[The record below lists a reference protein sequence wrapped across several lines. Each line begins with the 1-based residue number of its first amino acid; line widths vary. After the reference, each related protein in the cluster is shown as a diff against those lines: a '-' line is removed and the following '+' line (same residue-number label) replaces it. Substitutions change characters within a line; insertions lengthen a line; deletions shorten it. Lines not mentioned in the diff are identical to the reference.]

1 LAAAILLLVALPA
14 EAQPTNI
21 AGPLALAGV
30 DPPDT
35 EPELPGPAVAADYV
49 APEDGPIWDPVYLAA
64 GACDH
69 PAGVLLHPAYA
80 RACAAN
86 VRRVEGHR
94 VAYARLLD
102 GCQVA
107 TAKVAEA
114 VPDPVVLRCPEC
126 EAMTWK
132 DRGVWAGVGGGAV
145 LLGWVAVRVSVALLA
160 GR

>member
-1 LAAAILLLVALPA
+1 MAAAILLLVALPA

-30 DPPDT
+30 DPLDA

-49 APEDGPIWDPVYLAA
+49 APEDGPIWDPVYLVP

-69 PAGVLLHPAYA
+69 AGGVLLHPAYA

-126 EAMTWK
+126 PAA
-132 DRGVWAGVGGGAV
+132 GGAVWRERLLVGGGGLLVGLVGGV
-145 LLGWVAVRVSVALLA
+145 LLALAV
-160 GR
+160 GG

>member
-1 LAAAILLLVALPA
+1 MAAAILLLVALPA

-30 DPPDT
+30 DPLDA

-49 APEDGPIWDPVYLAA
+49 APEDGPIWDPVYLVP

-69 PAGVLLHPAYA
+69 AGGVLLHPAYA

-102 GCQVA
+102 GCRVA

-126 EAMTWK
+126 EADVVGW
-132 DRGVWAGVGGGAV
+132 RERLLWGGGGLLGGVVVGV
-145 LLGWVAVRVSVALLA
+145 LLVVVA
-160 GR
+160 GG